1 MNKTN
6 KTQILLCILM
16 VTGLF
21 ACQQETA
28 DDKTDKKLAMELIN
42 SNLPLEEKIDSLIS
56 LMTLDEKLGM
66 IHAAAPFTNAG
77 VERLGIPPIVTSD
90 GPHGIRFEFDEQW
103 KPQNTNMDHAVSY
116 MPVIVGLAA
125 SWNPELARLYGTVLG
140 NEAKA
145 RGKDVILAPGIN
157 IHRTPLCGRNY
168 EYMSE
173 DPYLVSKMVIPF
185 IKGVQEQDVAACVK
199 HFVVNNQEI
208 ERSSI
213 NVEVD
218 ERTLREIYLPGFEA
232 AVKQG
237 EAYTLMGAYNK
248 FRGQYCSHN
257 DYLLNKILKDE
268 WEFDGVV
275 ISDWNATHDTKQAVN
290 NGLDLEMGTEFHV
303 GNGNYDKFYMA
314 NPLKKEIENG
324 NIAEEKI
331 DEKVGRI
338 LRMMF
343 RIGMFR
349 DDRNKGEKNTEK
361 HQTATRK
368 IAEETIVL
376 LKNDGDILPL
386 EKEKIK
392 SIAVIGDNAKRKHA
406 VGGGA
411 AEVLAL
417 YEVTPLEGLKNAVG
431 DDIELQF
438 AQGYI
443 ADTTKTNEEMIA
455 EAVEKAGNADVAIIF
470 GGLIHGFTTDFK
482 DNAYDAE
489 AVDKPNLKLPFGQ
502 NELIEAVTKAN
513 PNTILVLISG
523 GPVEMPWINQIPA
536 IVQAWYPGME
546 GGNVVADV
554 LFGKVNPSGKL
565 PMTFPMKLKDT
576 PVQVYGEYPGK
587 NGTVKYNEGIMVGYR
602 YYDTKNVDPLF
613 PFGYGL
619 SYTTFIY
626 TDLEITP
633 DTLTREQE
641 IKIKLM
647 VKNVGKR
654 TGSEIVQLYV
664 SDLESSIERPK
675 QELKGFAKI
684 KLEPGET
691 KPVEFTLN
699 SNDLKFYD
707 ADTAGWK
714 AENGEFKVQVGS
726 SSRNIRLSD
735 TFELK

>member
-1 MNKTN
+1 MNRIN
-6 KTQILLCILM
+6 KTQILLCILL
-16 VTGLF
+16 VVGLF

-28 DDKTDKKLAMELIN
+28 DDKTDKKLGMEIIN
-42 SNLPLEEKIDSLIS
+42 SDLPLEEKIDSLIS

-66 IHAAAPFTNAG
+66 IHATAPFSNAG
-77 VERLGIPPIVTSD
+77 VERLGIPPVVSSD
-90 GPHGIRFEFDEQW
+90 GPHGIRFEFNDQW
-103 KPQNTNMDHAVSY
+103 KPQNTNMDYAASY

-125 SWNPELARLYGTVLG
+125 SWNPELAHLYGTVLG

-145 RGKDVILAPGIN
+145 RDKDILLAPGIN

-173 DPYLVSKMVIPF
+173 DPYLVTKLVVPF

-208 ERSSI
+208 ERNTI

-218 ERTLREIYLPGFEA
+218 ERALREIYLPGFEA

-237 EAYTLMGAYNK
+237 EVLTLMGAYNQ

-257 DYLLNKILKDE
+257 DYLLNEILKKE
-268 WEFDGVV
+268 WKFDGVV
-275 ISDWNATHDTKQAVN
+275 ISDWNATHNTKQAVN

-303 GNGNYDKFYMA
+303 GFGNYNKFFMA
-314 NPLKKEIENG
+314 EPLKKEIENG
-324 NIAEEKI
+324 NIPEEKI
-331 DEKVGRI
+331 DEKVRRI

-349 DDRNKGEKNTEK
+349 DDRNQGEINTKK
-361 HQTATRK
+361 HQQATRK

-376 LKNDGDILPL
+376 LKNDEDILPL

-392 SIAVIGDNAKRKHA
+392 SIAVIGENAKRKHS

-411 AEVLAL
+411 AEVLAF
-417 YEVTPLEGLKNAVG
+417 YEITPFEGLQNAVG
-431 DDIELQF
+431 SDIDLQF
-438 AQGYI
+438 AQGYVS
-443 ADTTKTNEEMIA
+443 DTTKSNQEMIA
-455 EAVEKAGNADVAIIF
+455 EAVEKARNADVAVIF

-489 AVDKPNLKLPFGQ
+489 AVDKPDLQLPFGQ
-502 NELIEAVTKAN
+502 NELIEAVAKAN
-513 PNTILVLISG
+513 PNTVLVLISG
-523 GPVEMPWINQIPA
+523 GPVEMPWINKIPA
-536 IVQAWYPGME
+536 ILQAWYPGME
-546 GGNVVADV
+546 GGNVVADI

-565 PMTFPMKLKDT
+565 PMTFPMKLEDT
-576 PVQVYGEYPGK
+576 PVQKYGEYPGE

-626 TDLEITP
+626 NDLEIVP
-633 DTLTREQE
+633 DTLANEQE
-641 IKIKLM
+641 IKIKLI
-647 VKNVGKR
+647 VKNIGKR
-654 TGSEIVQLYV
+654 AGSEIVQLYI

-684 KLEPGET
+684 KLESGES
-691 KPVEFTLN
+691 KPVEFTIN

-707 ADTAGWK
+707 SDSGSWK
-714 AENGEFKVQVGS
+714 TEKGEFKVHIGS
-726 SSRNIRLSD
+726 SSKNIRLSD